1 MGHFVYMLRCRDNSL
16 YTGYTTNLEKR
27 LKAHNS
33 GKGAK
38 YTRARRP
45 VSLVFYREV
54 EDRSTGLKLEY
65 KIKKLTKAKKEEL
78 VRDFNK

>member
-16 YTGYTTNLEKR
+16 YTGYTTNLDNRVKT
-27 LKAHNS
+27 HNS

-45 VSLVFYREV
+45 VKLVFYREV
-54 EDRSTGLKLEY
+54 ADKSTGLKLEY
-65 KIKKLTKAKKEEL
+65 RIKKLSKAKKEEL
-78 VRDFNK
+78 VKDFNK